1 MSVVHFRCNVSS
13 CLTDFTTVIFQ
24 VESLE
29 TIREQGEDFCF
40 DYMATNRALG
50 DGIVLSRES
59 AYVTN
64 DVVTSFESTVVNSVP
79 VIVAA
84 TDDGQVLQ
92 VRIFPLSRSS
102 STYDK
107 A

>member
-1 MSVVHFRCNVSS
+1 M
-13 CLTDFTTVIFQ
+13 
-24 VESLE
+24 E

-40 DYMATNRALG
+40 DNMSTNRALG
-50 DGIVLSRES
+50 DGIILSRES

-64 DVVTSFESTVVNSVP
+64 DAVTSFDSTVVNSVP

-84 TDDGQVLQ
+84 TDDGQVVQ
-92 VRIFPLSRSS
+92 VRIVPLSRSS